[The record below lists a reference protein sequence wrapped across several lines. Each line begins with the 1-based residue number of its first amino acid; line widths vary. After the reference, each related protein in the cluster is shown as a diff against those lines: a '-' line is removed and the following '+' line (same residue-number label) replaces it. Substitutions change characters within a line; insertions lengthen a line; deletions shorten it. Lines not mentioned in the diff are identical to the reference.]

1 MKTKEYI
8 KKFQLDDARF
18 ANHFNTNLFLEDF
31 GQEFEER
38 ITSTI
43 ETRKKAQLDFNY
55 HIFQVLIGEMQTKFA
70 AISAK
75 KSGGPLRKELWS
87 AFYAKSIIP
96 ARAKYF
102 PEEHAAIEKKR
113 EMARLKYEE
122 EKAKKQDK

>member
-1 MKTKEYI
+1 MKTKEYV

-18 ANHFNTNLFLEDF
+18 ANQFNTNLFLEDF
-31 GQEFEER
+31 DQEFKER
-38 ITSTI
+38 IATTI
-43 ETRKKAQLDFNY
+43 ETREKVQLDFNY

-75 KSGGPLRKELWS
+75 KLGGPLRKELWS

-102 PEEHAAIEKKR
+102 PEEHAAIEQKR
-113 EMARLKYEE
+113 RMARLMDEGERQKN
-122 EKAKKQDK
+122 QDK

>member
-1 MKTKEYI
+1 MKTREYI
-8 KKFQLDDARF
+8 QKFQLGDARF
-18 ANHFNTNLFLEDF
+18 ANQFNTNLFLEDF
-31 GQEFEER
+31 DQEFQER
-38 ITSTI
+38 ITTTI
-43 ETRKKAQLDFNY
+43 ETRAKAQLEFNY

-113 EMARLKYEE
+113 EMARLKAEE
-122 EKAKKQDK
+122 EKAKKQAK

>member
-1 MKTKEYI
+1 MKTREYV

-18 ANHFNTNLFLEDF
+18 ANQFNTNLFLEDF
-31 GQEFEER
+31 DQEFRER

-75 KSGGPLRKELWS
+75 KSSGPLRKELWS

-113 EMARLKYEE
+113 EMARLRDEE

>member
-1 MKTKEYI
+1 MKTIEYV
-8 KKFQLDDARF
+8 KKFQLGDARF

-31 GQEFEER
+31 GQEFQER
-38 ITSTI
+38 ITTTI

-55 HIFQVLIGEMQTKFA
+55 HIFQILVGEMQTKFS
-70 AISAK
+70 AISNK

-87 AFYAKSIIP
+87 AFYAKFIIP

-113 EMARLKYEE
+113 EMARITDER

>member
-1 MKTKEYI
+1 MKTKEYV
-8 KKFQLDDARF
+8 KKFQLGDARF

-31 GQEFEER
+31 DQEFQER
-38 ITSTI
+38 IATTI

-55 HIFQVLIGEMQTKFA
+55 HIFQILVGEMQNKFS
-70 AISAK
+70 AISNK

-113 EMARLKYEE
+113 EIARLMYEE
-122 EKAKKQDK
+122 EKAQKQDK

>member
-1 MKTKEYI
+1 MKTKEYV
-8 KKFQLDDARF
+8 KKFKLDDARF
-18 ANHFNTNLFLEDF
+18 ANQFNTNLFLEDF
-31 GQEFEER
+31 DQEFQEK

-102 PEEHAAIEKKR
+102 PEEHATIEKKR
-113 EMARLKYEE
+113 EMARIRELE

>member
-8 KKFQLDDARF
+8 QKFQLDDARF

-31 GQEFEER
+31 DQEFNEK
-38 ITSTI
+38 IATTI
-43 ETRKKAQLDFNY
+43 ETRAHVKLEFNY
-55 HIFQVLIGEMQTKFA
+55 HIFQVLIGEMQSKFA

-102 PEEHAAIEKKR
+102 PEEHEAIEKKR
-113 EMARLKYEE
+113 EKARLKAEE
-122 EKAKKQDK
+122 EKAKKWTK

>member
-1 MKTKEYI
+1 MKTREYV

-113 EMARLKYEE
+113 EMERLRYEE

>member
-1 MKTKEYI
+1 MKTKEYV

-18 ANHFNTNLFLEDF
+18 ANQFNTNLFLEDF
-31 GQEFEER
+31 DQEFRER

-75 KSGGPLRKELWS
+75 KSSGPLRKELWS

-113 EMARLKYEE
+113 EAKLRYEE

>member
-31 GQEFEER
+31 GQEFGER

-113 EMARLKYEE
+113 EMARFKYEE